1 VVDRILAA
9 CTLLAAVAYLYA
21 TSTLPSLDIGDPLGP
36 KAFPIL
42 LGSLLAVAGT
52 LLLREARGKRKP
64 YAGNPPLSASRPR
77 AVAGVAIVTAVFFLL
92 LPPLGYLIGFTSYLF
107 VLTLW
112 LHRRNPAACLLVSVI
127 FAIASYLLF
136 VKALGVAL
144 PKGILYF

>member
-1 VVDRILAA
+1 MFRLTREVRFGISRDGGVV
-9 CTLLAAVAYLYA
+9 V
-21 TSTLPSLDIGDPLGP
+21 G
-36 KAFPIL
+36 KA
-42 LGSLLAVAGT
+42 SNS
-52 LLLREARGKRKP
+52 